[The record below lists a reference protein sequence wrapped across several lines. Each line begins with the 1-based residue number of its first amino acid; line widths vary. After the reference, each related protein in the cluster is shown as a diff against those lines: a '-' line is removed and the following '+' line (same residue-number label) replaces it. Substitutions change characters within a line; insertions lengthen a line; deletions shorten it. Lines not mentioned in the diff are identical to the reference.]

1 MMKNLLL
8 ACVCFPLLLAAC
20 NGPLDV
26 TLADSGD
33 PVKGEALKKTLS
45 PEEAELLV
53 SYVAQHTMA
62 QDIDY
67 KMTVKQ
73 AIAARRKELAN
84 NRK

>member
-1 MMKNLLL
+1 MMKNRLMACVFVPLLL
-8 ACVCFPLLLAAC
+8 ACS
-20 NGPLDV
+20 GPLDV

-33 PVKGEALKKTLS
+33 QVKGAALKKALS
-45 PEEAELLV
+45 PEESELLV

-73 AIAARRKELAN
+73 AIAARRKELAAN
-84 NRK
+84 QK

>member
-1 MMKNLLL
+1 MKNLLV
-8 ACVCFPLLLAAC
+8 ACVCLPLFLSAC

-26 TLADSGD
+26 TLAESGD

-45 PEEAELLV
+45 PEESDLLV

-73 AIAARRKELAN
+73 AIAARRKELAAN
-84 NRK
+84 QK

>member
-1 MMKNLLL
+1 MNNLLM

-26 TLADSGD
+26 TLSDSGD
-33 PVKGEALKKTLS
+33 PVKGKAVKQALS

-73 AIAARRKELAN
+73 AIAARRKELAGN
-84 NRK
+84 QK

>member
-8 ACVCFPLLLAAC
+8 ACLCFPLLLAAC

-33 PVKGEALKKTLS
+33 PVKSEALKKALS

-67 KMTVKQ
+67 RMTVKQ
-73 AIAARRKELAN
+73 AIAARRKELAAN
-84 NRK
+84 QQ

>member
-1 MMKNLLL
+1 MKNLFV

-26 TLADSGD
+26 TLAESGD
-33 PVKGEALKKTLS
+33 PVKGKAVKEALS

-73 AIAARRKELAN
+73 AIAARRKELASN
-84 NRK
+84 QK

>member
-1 MMKNLLL
+1 MKNLLL
-8 ACVCFPLLLAAC
+8 ACLCFPLLLAAC

-33 PVKGEALKKTLS
+33 PVKSEALKKALS

-67 KMTVKQ
+67 RMTVKQ
-73 AIAARRKELAN
+73 AIAARRKELAAN
-84 NRK
+84 QQ

>member
-1 MMKNLLL
+1 MKNLFM

-26 TLADSGD
+26 TLAETGD
-33 PVKGEALKKTLS
+33 PVKGKAVKEALS

-84 NRK
+84 NQK

>member
-1 MMKNLLL
+1 MKKRRM

-20 NGPLDV
+20 YGPLDV
-26 TLADSGD
+26 TLSDSGD
-33 PVKGEALKKTLS
+33 PVKGKAVKEALS
-45 PEEAELLV
+45 PDEAELLV

-73 AIAARRKELAN
+73 AIAARRKELAG
-84 NRK
+84 KQK

>member
-1 MMKNLLL
+1 MMKNQLM
-8 ACVCFPLLLAAC
+8 ACVLIPLLLAC

-33 PVKGEALKKTLS
+33 PVKGEALKKALS
-45 PEEAELLV
+45 PEESELLV
-53 SYVAQHTMA
+53 AYVAQHTMA

-73 AIAARRKELAN
+73 AIAARRKELAAN
-84 NRK
+84 QK